1 MKVMNLSK
9 EFIDN
14 MLNCPWLQMCG
25 QKEKLDFAV
34 EYLNSEEK
42 VQKSINSTKW
52 ENLCLDQMGDFTAY
66 LSRNYREEY
75 NKNWNEKVR
84 MIKKEYIPRISN
96 DIERVLLNNKLSF
109 DILDDVKMNILSL
122 FMLEYYSDYY
132 TSEFYNKMLIIYM
145 KGHLPCGWSGK
156 YPTGKFKVY

>member
-1 MKVMNLSK
+1 MNLGK

-14 MLNCPWLQMCG
+14 MMTCPWLQMCG
-25 QKEKLDFAV
+25 QKERLEFDV
-34 EYLNSEEK
+34 EYLNSEEE

-75 NKNWNEKVR
+75 NKNWNEKVK
-84 MIKKEYIPRISN
+84 MIKKDYISRISN
-96 DIERVLLNNKLSF
+96 DIEQVLLNKKFSF
-109 DILDDVKMNILSL
+109 DIIDDVKMNVLSL

-132 TSEFYNKMLIIYM
+132 TSGFYNKMLIIYM
-145 KGHLPCGWSGK
+145 KGHLPCGWFGE